1 MLRCN
6 CGTRHELYGN
16 WPSLKAELNT
26 CATKPVCRRSNCAA
40 FNQPLSLP
48 LPRCQPSPSLRS
60 CCTLISY
67 SICLFHSYT
76 ALQAAA
82 RATLR
87 IRLSVSTR
95 RRHESPLSTPLSAST
110 STSASSEPRLLFLL
124 WSRFAAFARVLRL
137 SVATALS
144 DGSLAIFPPS
154 RLKVQIDR

>member
-40 FNQPLSLP
+40 FNQPLSVSLS
-48 LPRCQPSPSLRS
+48 RWQPSPLPRS

-67 SICLFHSYT
+67 SVCLFHSYS

-87 IRLSVSTR
+87 TRLSVSTR
-95 RRHESPLSTPLSAST
+95 RHHDSPLSTSASASRSAST
-110 STSASSEPRLLFLL
+110 STSALSEPRLLFLL
-124 WSRFAAFARVLRL
+124 WLRIAAFARVLRL
-137 SVATALS
+137 SVATA
-144 DGSLAIFPPS
+144 
-154 RLKVQIDR
+154 

>member
-40 FNQPLSLP
+40 FKQPLSLP
-48 LPRCQPSPSLRS
+48 LSRCQPSPSLRS

-67 SICLFHSYT
+67 SICLFHSYS

-95 RRHESPLSTPLSAST
+95 RRHESPLSTPLSRSAST

-124 WSRFAAFARVLRL
+124 WSRFAVFARVLRL

-144 DGSLAIFPPS
+144 DGRLAIFPPS
-154 RLKVQIDR
+154 RLKV